1 MSLESIIKKDII
13 TVDKSKTIS
22 EIQDLFEKQRDLIVV
37 SNGFFYE
44 GIINESL
51 AYKLNYDPTTTKVK
65 TLMKVAPKL
74 SGNENLDDVSRL
86 MVESGFKT
94 LPYVLQ
100 DGSVGG
106 GVFAD
111 DVISQSRSVFRNVT
125 AKDIMT
131 PDPVT
136 LDVDSTIG
144 QLLSTMRNSGV
155 SRVIIM
161 KDEQVVGIV
170 TLHDI
175 IQKVIKPKF
184 RQKRDSLIGEMKDIA
199 EGSVKS
205 IMTEDVKSIDEN
217 ANAFEAFE
225 LMKKFRFSSV
235 VVTRNRHLS
244 GILTKEDLLKQ
255 IASIKVTEPAIFL
268 QLSKKGVIEE
278 LEYDPET
285 IRSRITSLT
294 RKYSKILQNSTLTVY
309 VNGDQRQRKGKPH
322 VIIRIQ
328 VNGPYVK
335 TSVTGDGWGIRNSLV
350 DAIHKLEK
358 VLEKRQVSLTKGISE
373 IELQELLNSVL
384 P

>member
-13 TVDKSKTIS
+13 TVDKNKTIS

-37 SNGFFYE
+37 SDGLFYE

-51 AYKLNYDPTTTKVK
+51 AYKLNYDPATTKVK

-74 SGNENLDDVSRL
+74 SGNKNIEDVSRL

-100 DGSVGG
+100 DGSLGG

-111 DVISQSRSVFRNVT
+111 DVIAQSRSVFRNVA

-136 LDVDSTIG
+136 LDIDSTIG
-144 QLLSTMRNSGV
+144 QLLSTMRNAGV

-161 KDEQVVGIV
+161 KDRKVAGIV

-184 RQKRDSLIGEMKDIA
+184 RQKRDSPIGEMKDIA

-205 IMTEDVKSIDEN
+205 IMTEDVKTIDEN
-217 ANAFEAFE
+217 TNAFEAFE

-235 VVTRNRHLS
+235 VVTKNGHLS

-255 IASIKVTEPAIFL
+255 IASIKVKEPAIFL
-268 QLSKKGVIEE
+268 QLSRKGVIEE

-285 IRSRITSLT
+285 IRSRMVSLT

-309 VNGDQRQRKGKPH
+309 VSGDQRQRKGKPH

-335 TSVTGDGWGIRNSLV
+335 TSVTGEGWGIRNSLV

-358 VLEKRQVSLTKGISE
+358 VLEKRQVSLTKGVSD

>member
-1 MSLESIIKKDII
+1 
-13 TVDKSKTIS
+13 
-22 EIQDLFEKQRDLIVV
+22 
-37 SNGFFYE
+37 
-44 GIINESL
+44 
-51 AYKLNYDPTTTKVK
+51 
-65 TLMKVAPKL
+65 MKVAPKL
-74 SGNENLDDVSRL
+74 SGNENIEDISRL

-100 DGSVGG
+100 DGSLGG

-111 DVISQSRSVFRNVT
+111 DVIFQSRNVFRNVA

-136 LDVDSTIG
+136 LDIDSTIG
-144 QLLSTMRNSGV
+144 QLLSTMRNAGV

-161 KDEQVVGIV
+161 KDKKVAGIV

-184 RQKRDSLIGEMKDIA
+184 RQKRDSPIGEMKDIA

-205 IMTEDVKSIDEN
+205 IMTEDVKTIDEN

-235 VVTRNRHLS
+235 VVTKNGHLS

-255 IASIKVTEPAIFL
+255 IASIKVKEPAIFL
-268 QLSKKGVIEE
+268 QLSRKGVIEE

-285 IRSRITSLT
+285 IRSRMVSLT

-309 VNGDQRQRKGKPH
+309 VSGDQRQRKGKPH

-328 VNGPYVK
+328 ANGPYVK

-358 VLEKRQVSLTKGISE
+358 VLEKRQVSLTKGVSD

>member
-1 MSLESIIKKDII
+1 L
-13 TVDKSKTIS
+13 
-22 EIQDLFEKQRDLIVV
+22 
-37 SNGFFYE
+37 FYE

-74 SGNENLDDVSRL
+74 SGNENIEDISRL

-100 DGSVGG
+100 DGSLGG

-111 DVISQSRSVFRNVT
+111 DVIFQSRNVFRNVA

-136 LDVDSTIG
+136 LDIDSTIG
-144 QLLSTMRNSGV
+144 QLLSTMRNAGV

-161 KDEQVVGIV
+161 KDKKVAGIV

-184 RQKRDSLIGEMKDIA
+184 RQKRDSPIGEMKDIA

-205 IMTEDVKSIDEN
+205 IMTEDVKTIDEN

-225 LMKKFRFSSV
+225 LMKNSGF
-235 VVTRNRHLS
+235 HL
-244 GILTKEDLLKQ
+244 LLSQKM
-255 IASIKVTEPAIFL
+255 
-268 QLSKKGVIEE
+268 
-278 LEYDPET
+278 
-285 IRSRITSLT
+285 
-294 RKYSKILQNSTLTVY
+294 
-309 VNGDQRQRKGKPH
+309 
-322 VIIRIQ
+322 
-328 VNGPYVK
+328 
-335 TSVTGDGWGIRNSLV
+335 
-350 DAIHKLEK
+350 
-358 VLEKRQVSLTKGISE
+358 GISAA
-373 IELQELLNSVL
+373 S
-384 P
+384 

>member
-1 MSLESIIKKDII
+1 MSLESVLKKDVI
-13 TVDKSKTIS
+13 TVDKNSTIS
-22 EIQDLFEKQRDLIVV
+22 EVQDLFEKQRDLIVV
-37 SNGFFYE
+37 SNGSFYE

-51 AYKLNYDPTTTKVK
+51 AYKINYDPTTTKVK

-74 SGNENLDDVSRL
+74 SGNENIEEVSKL

-100 DGSVGG
+100 DGTLGG

-111 DVISQSRSVFRNVT
+111 DVITQSRNVFRNIAV
-125 AKDIMT
+125 KDIMT

-144 QLLSTMRNSGV
+144 QLLSTMRNAGV

-161 KDEQVVGIV
+161 DGKKIAGIV

-184 RQKRDSLIGEMKDIA
+184 RQKRDRPIGEIKEIA
-199 EGSVKS
+199 QGSVKS
-205 IMTEDVKSIDEN
+205 IMTEDVKTVEEN
-217 ANAFEAFE
+217 SNAFEAFE
-225 LMKKFRFSSV
+225 LMKRFRFSSV
-235 VVTRNRHLS
+235 VVTNKSYLS
-244 GILTKEDLLKQ
+244 GIVTKEDLLRQ
-255 IASIKVTEPAIFL
+255 IASMNVNEPSIFL
-268 QLSKKGVIEE
+268 QLSRKGVIEE

-285 IRSRITSLT
+285 IRSRMLSLT
-294 RKYSKILQNSTLTVY
+294 RKYSRILQNSSITIY
-309 VNGDQRQRKGKPH
+309 VSGDQKQKRGKPH

-335 TSVTGDGWGIRNSLV
+335 TSVTGEGWGIRNSLV

-358 VLEKRQVSLTKGISE
+358 ILEKRRMSLTKGVSE
-373 IELQELLNSVL
+373 IELQELLESVL